1 VILLNQVWSQDDRE
15 WSYHF
20 SQGSTVISYDIFPNL
35 LVADS
40 NAAIPGLQRVEN
52 LLWHLAPGKMA
63 RRCVWQDEKA
73 KAGKAL
79 FMSLCVVFMIDG
91 WNVPGDDEAADKVWI
106 RVGHSWRTA
115 WR

>member
-1 VILLNQVWSQDDRE
+1 V
-15 WSYHF
+15 F
-20 SQGSTVISYDIFPNL
+20 
-35 LVADS
+35 
-40 NAAIPGLQRVEN
+40 
-52 LLWHLAPGKMA
+52 GKI
-63 RRCVWQDEKA
+63 DGEKA